1 MYNLAGEMF
10 EGLLQ
15 AWAALVGGSANAG
28 QAAGAQAMASGCAF
42 GNDCC
47 ALNSQLQ
54 VAVVAL
60 EKGIIVLT
68 TRLILIRRGI
78 RNKGL

>member
-1 MYNLAGEMF
+1 MF

-15 AWAALVGGSANAG
+15 AWAALVGGSANAS
-28 QAAGAQAMASGCAF
+28 QAAGAQAMASGCAS

-47 ALNSQLQ
+47 ALKSQFQ

-60 EKGIIVLT
+60 ENGIIVLT
-68 TRLILIRRGI
+68 KLIVIGRGI
-78 RNKGL
+78 RNNGL